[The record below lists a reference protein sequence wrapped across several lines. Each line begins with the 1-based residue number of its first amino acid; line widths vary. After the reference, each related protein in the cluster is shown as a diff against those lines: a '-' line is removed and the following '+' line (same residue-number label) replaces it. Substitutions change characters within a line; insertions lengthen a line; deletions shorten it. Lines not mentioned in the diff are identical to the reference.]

1 MWGEGRL
8 LYLIL
13 RIDIIDRIDILD
25 ERGAAG
31 VLLEE
36 FIASDN

>member
-13 RIDIIDRIDILD
+13 RIDILD